1 MKNKRKWIS
10 KVAMTLG
17 VLTMLGSA
25 GAGLGSIAYATPD
38 IPYVSTNAIS
48 DDSSDRTI
56 TLWKYEIKSAAELG
70 ERGDGEKID
79 PSKTPDTTGKK
90 LMGDVEFE
98 IVRVIPKKDASG
110 NYYKLDDPTVQVSG
124 THYDVDPTFTPVK
137 QKTGDHTTG
146 AKFGTTTF
154 NVGNGKTADG
164 IYLIRE
170 VPTRTLPDGTD
181 EYEFTDENGDT
192 KKISTPMQ
200 PFFAYL
206 PQTKR
211 DSENELIYDV
221 HVYPKN
227 IVNDS
232 KGDKTVEGQKGYS
245 IKAGLPFQWEA
256 TVKLPTG
263 LYNKIT
269 QNMTITNR
277 YDKAGGALP
286 DLDIT
291 ASPTVPYELYADEF
305 YIHDELNEELHL
317 DNVEVEVLNKVTPPA
332 TPTWSKLVLGTDYT
346 VTVDGAAKATAP
358 ITKVKDG
365 TPTDVKIELTQ
376 AGMKKIEGNYT
387 DIRAIYHTH
396 TDEDFNGVI
405 ENEFD
410 YGYLI
415 PGQKPFTDTPE
426 DNPEY
431 YDGGFTIDK
440 TEEDKDK
447 KLAGAVFYIATSEQD
462 AKDGI
467 FLASDGESYRLK
479 ADPKDPTG
487 KPAQTPPSPAYF
499 LTDTTDATGHAQFDG
514 LKLDWYTESGNHGP
528 GEDPKQDAD
537 IPSEATWPK
546 VNPGD
551 GSPFISKDY
560 WLVETESPDGFEL
573 LKTPTKVTVTLDP
586 SDTKVH
592 VENKIQTKLP
602 FTGGTGTMLLVIIA
616 IGSITIGT
624 AAIAIDKKR
633 RAV

>member
-10 KVAMTLG
+10 KAAMTLG

-38 IPYVSTNAIS
+38 VPYVSTNAVS
-48 DDSSDRTI
+48 DDTSDRTI
-56 TLWKYEIKSAAELG
+56 TLWKYEINSSAELG

-98 IVRVIPKKDASG
+98 IVRVIPVETSPGVYKK
-110 NYYKLDDPTVQVSG
+110 LEDPTKQVEG
-124 THYDVDPTFTPVK
+124 TDYTIDPTFTAIK

-146 AKFGTTTF
+146 AGFGTTTF
-154 NVGNGKTADG
+154 NVGNGKAADG

-170 VPTRTLPDGTD
+170 VPNASN
-181 EYEFTDENGDT
+181 EYTYTDENGET

-227 IVNDS
+227 IVTDS

-263 LYNKIT
+263 LYSEIT
-269 QNMTITNR
+269 KDMTITDRVDANG
-277 YDKAGGALP
+277 DPLP
-286 DLDIT
+286 DLVIT
-291 ASPTVPYELYADEF
+291 ASPSSPYDLFADHF

-317 DNVEVEVLNKVTPPA
+317 DNVELEVLDKGTPA
-332 TPTWSKLVLGTDYT
+332 TWSKLVLGTDYT
-346 VTVDGAAKATAP
+346 VTVDGTAKTTAP
-358 ITKVKDG
+358 ITKVKDD

-387 DIRAIYHTH
+387 DIRAIYHVH
-396 TDEDFNGVI
+396 TDVDFNGTI

-447 KLAGAVFYIATSEQD
+447 KLAGAVFYIATSEQN

-467 FLASDGESYRLK
+467 FLATDGNSYRLK

-499 LTDTTDATGHAQFDG
+499 LTDTTDVNGHAQFDG
-514 LKLDWYTESGNHGP
+514 LQLDWYTESGNNS
-528 GEDPKQDAD
+528 KQDAD

-546 VNPGD
+546 TDPGNGD
-551 GSPFISKDY
+551 PFISKDY

-586 SDTKVH
+586 NDTKVH
-592 VENKIQTKLP
+592 VENKSQTKLP

-616 IGSITIGT
+616 IGAITIGT
-624 AAIAIDKKR
+624 ASIAIDKKR
-633 RAV
+633 RQA